1 MKILSVSATVALALL
16 LMSASYE
23 STTQGRIA
31 SKKSGC
37 QTGMGICIL
46 KDSPRMCYPIQFHF
60 ETTTSLLTLR
70 IQERELQKVQPQLYA
85 ELKGQTAFQ
94 LEEDL
99 VLPEDLVQSL
109 HLTRSLIVRGSYR
122 LTYAEG
128 NLIIDFRL

>member
-1 MKILSVSATVALALL
+1 
-16 LMSASYE
+16 
-23 STTQGRIA
+23 
-31 SKKSGC
+31 
-37 QTGMGICIL
+37 
-46 KDSPRMCYPIQFHF
+46 MCYPIQFHF

-122 LTYAEG
+122 LSYAEG